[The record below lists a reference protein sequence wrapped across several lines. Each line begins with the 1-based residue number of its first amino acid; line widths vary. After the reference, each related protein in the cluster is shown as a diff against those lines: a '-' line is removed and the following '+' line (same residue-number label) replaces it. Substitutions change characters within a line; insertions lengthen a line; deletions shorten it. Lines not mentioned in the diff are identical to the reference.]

1 MNLKTHISKI
11 LLNSPIMNAAG
22 VNCVHA
28 HQLDQLYNAEHCGA
42 VVTKS
47 CTVKPRI
54 GNPEPRYFG
63 NDEFSIN
70 SSGLPNM
77 GIDSYINWIQRNQ
90 RKPSILSVSP
100 MSVDDIPIIIEKINK
115 NSDVIICPE
124 INLSC
129 PNIEGKS
136 QVAYD
141 FETFSLYLQ
150 KISEGLGE
158 KTFGLKL
165 PPYFDNIHF
174 QSIADII
181 NEHPTISYV
190 TCINSIPLGLYV
202 DIEKERKSII
212 PNDGFGGFG
221 GPSILPTALA
231 NVNKFSKLLKNKQII
246 GCGGIKTGEDIYRHL
261 LCGASA
267 VQVGTTLYNNG
278 VDDFE
283 RLSKELTSIMERKGK
298 TRLADITCV

>member
-1 MNLKTHISKI
+1 MDLKTQIGRIALS
-11 LLNSPIMNAAG
+11 SPIMNAAG
-22 VNCVHA
+22 VNCVHP
-28 HQLDQLYNAEHCGA
+28 HQLDQLYNTTYCGA

-47 CTVKPRI
+47 CTLKPRI

-63 NDEFSIN
+63 DSNFSVN

-77 GIDSYINWIQRNQ
+77 GIDSYIQWIRNNQ
-90 RKPSILSVSP
+90 NKPALLSISP
-100 MSVDDIPIIIEKINK
+100 MSINDLPGIIEKVNN
-115 NSDVIICPE
+115 NSDVILSPE

-141 FETFSLYLQ
+141 FETFSIFT
-150 KISEGLGE
+150 KDNGRTRR

-202 DIEKERKSII
+202 DIDKERKSII

-221 GPSILPTALA
+221 GPCILPTALA

-246 GCGGIKTGEDIYRHL
+246 GCGGIKTGDDIYRHL

-267 VQVGTTLYNNG
+267 VQIGTTLYNNG

-283 RLSKELTSIMERKGK
+283 RLSKELTVIMERKGK
-298 TRLADITCV
+298 NTLADITCV